1 MGSTPSW
8 AVAVGIDMAKGSF
21 VTAVGNEE
29 SFELANESA
38 GHDALRQR
46 LQGREVGLIVLEA
59 TGGYERPLVA
69 VLQMAGF
76 KVAVVNPRQVRAFA
90 KGMGYLAKTDRIDA
104 RMLQQL
110 GEVLLHREDL
120 DHWVKPAASSER
132 ERLRAL
138 VTRRRQLLAMQVAEQ
153 NHLELC
159 HADLRK
165 SVKAMLKSIGTQL
178 RHVDEDLQRDVKA
191 HYADLA
197 QLLSS
202 VKGVGEQTVSTLIAE
217 VSELG
222 KLNRRQIAALVG
234 LAPMNRDSG
243 TLRGK
248 RMIAGGR
255 ASVRHALYMPT
266 LVATQHNAVIKAFY
280 DRLVALGKPKKVAIV
295 ACMRKLLTIL
305 NAMVRS
311 NRPWDAS
318 LHERP
323 DPVHAA

>member
-1 MGSTPSW
+1 MGSTLSS
-8 AVAVGIDMAKGSF
+8 AIAVGVDIAKGSF
-21 VTAVGNEE
+21 VAAIGNEE
-29 SFELANESA
+29 SFELSNDGA
-38 GHDALRQR
+38 GHDALQQR

-69 VLQMAGF
+69 VLQVAGF
-76 KVAVVNPRQVRAFA
+76 QVAVVNPRQVRAFA

-110 GEVLLHREDL
+110 GEVLLHQPGLES
-120 DHWVKPAASSER
+120 WVKPALSAER
-132 ERLRAL
+132 QRLRAL

-153 NHLELC
+153 NHLEQC
-159 HADLRK
+159 PADTRK
-165 SVKAMLKSIGTQL
+165 SVKSMLKAIATQL
-178 RHVDEDLQRDVKA
+178 RHVDGDLQRHVQA

-197 QLLSS
+197 QLLGS
-202 VKGVGEQTVSTLIAE
+202 VKGIGEQTVSMLIAE

-248 RMIAGGR
+248 RMIGGGR
-255 ASVRHALYMPT
+255 ASVRQALYMPT
-266 LVATQHNAVIKAFY
+266 LVATQHNAVIKRFY
-280 DRLVALGKPKKVAIV
+280 DRLVALGKPKKVALV

-323 DPVHAA
+323 DPVNAA